1 MKAVLLERFRWY
13 QKRAS
18 ELGGVSMK
26 LIFSPPASLL
36 AIKEAERRLG
46 YPIPKAYRD
55 FLSGVSSRI
64 EFFWSLFNDA
74 GEVVLE
80 LPQPLAP
87 LIGGRL
93 IMGLGHTLYYERLRQ
108 RALNQAKHSFE
119 RAFYQNKLLFDG
131 VEGNFIAI
139 DLEKEHYGRVVFLG
153 KRFDSPYILAATFES
168 YIDNYTALGCVG
180 TEAIF
185 WAPFTNFYQTPLDKT
200 SQNAKLWLHCIGRY

>member
-1 MKAVLLERFRWY
+1 MREILLERFKWY
-13 QKRAS
+13 HARAMT
-18 ELGGVSMK
+18 LGGFSMK
-26 LIFSPPASLL
+26 LIFSPPATPL
-36 AIKEAERRLG
+36 ALKEAERRLG

-64 EFFWSLFNDA
+64 EFFWSLFDDS

-93 IMGLGHTLYYERLRQ
+93 IMGLEHTLYYERLRKYY
-108 RALNQAKHSFE
+108 LNQAKNSFE

-131 VEGNFIAI
+131 CEGHFIAI
-139 DLEKEHYGRVVFLG
+139 DLNKAHYGRVVSLG
-153 KRFDSPYILAATFES
+153 KSLDKPYTLAESFES

-185 WAPFTNFYQTPLDKT
+185 WAPFTNFYQTSLDK
-200 SQNAKLWLHCIGRY
+200 SCPNAKLWLSCIGRY